1 MKNLRLLSL
10 IMAILMVAAVAFS
23 CTGSND
29 SKSTTTPGSSNTAA
43 TTAPQSSSSSS
54 SEEGNTEEPSTPG
67 IPEGMI
73 TVNQPFTDNFDL
85 TTEGTIYWEYFGE
98 YWGAIDDQKK
108 DATDRI
114 GEVDFQGGA
123 FHYDNKATVTWN
135 DGTLTATMEEPLRSG
150 RNAST
155 SIDLTF
161 TDLTDCSTIKFFVG
175 AYQATIVIELYDE
188 DENVIGS
195 MDLFTCESDAQIS
208 IVTLDLSKYEGTKL
222 GVRFTPDGSN
232 VSMTAITIS

>member
-114 GEVDFQGGA
+114 GPVDFEGGQT
-123 FHYDNKATVTWN
+123 HYDNKAPVTWT
-135 DGTLTATMEEPLRSG
+135 DGTNTPVMEELRTG
-150 RNAST
+150 KNAT
-155 SIDLTF
+155 GSINLTF
-161 TDLTDCSTIKFFVG
+161 TDLSGCSTIKFFVG

-195 MDLFTCESDAQIS
+195 MDLFTCESDAQIG